1 MAPSP
6 RGTAQY
12 TARVPT
18 HDPPD
23 LVPFAPTLPPPAR
36 RPPVPRITTA
46 TQEHHGARRRRP
58 ARAAGATPRPPPTHR
73 DMNDPTQH
81 NPRLVSPS
89 PRPAASSRTSP
100 SILYASTAHRGVALT
115 SRRRATAPPM
125 RVAEVRR
132 PRDNNETPSLEGA
145 ARRHSRPPC
154 PRGAPVSVG
163 AVLVPA
169 PASREWCRRAQ
180 GSSLRQTRLRK
191 VPGEPLER
199 PRGRPVSRERRKE
212 ITSLPVW
219 RASRQSELCN
229 ERIDHQ

>member
-1 MAPSP
+1 
-6 RGTAQY
+6 
-12 TARVPT
+12 
-18 HDPPD
+18 
-23 LVPFAPTLPPPAR
+23 
-36 RPPVPRITTA
+36 
-46 TQEHHGARRRRP
+46 
-58 ARAAGATPRPPPTHR
+58 
-73 DMNDPTQH
+73 
-81 NPRLVSPS
+81 
-89 PRPAASSRTSP
+89 
-100 SILYASTAHRGVALT
+100 
-115 SRRRATAPPM
+115 M

-169 PASREWCRRAQ
+169 PASHEWCRRAQ

-219 RASRQSELCN
+219 RASRQSSSSTSASITKSSAAMAQDDALMPSCDN
-229 ERIDHQ
+229 GRPFDRCRAASKAWSASTAAQPSGRGAASHVSPRWRRGGAFTAPDAVRALRDATTLTAPLRGHRSRPVRLL